1 MLNEHQQLSSIMIV
15 LQQHPSL
22 PQKMSNRSSSEVMIS
37 ILDWCLLELVI
48 VKVVCLNIDG
58 AQILMLECGVLQRK
72 ADLLTRQWIMMLT
85 CSSVRWTKSLQC
97 WGEKS
102 FTYISL
108 CFSVGRLR
116 WSRRTRPTWRR
127 RPSSTAKNKHT
138 CKTRKHQK
146 DSWKSQNNTLT
157 SHISCVYFR
166 VQEESEEK
174 REKLDPLVLLG
185 PPDLKDLQEMMV
197 LKEAL
202 YVLTSNHLFGVW
214 KKTLL
219 KITLPKGSSAY

>member
-1 MLNEHQQLSSIMIV
+1 MLNKHQQLSSIMIV

-48 VKVVCLNIDG
+48 IKVVCLNIDG

-127 RPSSTAKNKHT
+127 RPSSTAKNKHMQNS
-138 CKTRKHQK
+138 KTSKRQLK
-146 DSWKSQNNTLT
+146 
-157 SHISCVYFR
+157 V
-166 VQEESEEK
+166 SE
-174 REKLDPLVLLG
+174 
-185 PPDLKDLQEMMV
+185 
-197 LKEAL
+197 
-202 YVLTSNHLFGVW
+202 
-214 KKTLL
+214 
-219 KITLPKGSSAY
+219 